1 MAAAERQI
9 HTSLV
14 PLYLLE
20 NSTRYKPDI
29 AVDTADSAS
38 RAARIWVIFLRLALI
53 LSAIPVRVVIII
65 RIIRLRMNAT
75 SA

>member
-1 MAAAERQI
+1 LAAAELTDPYQPGTTI
-9 HTSLV
+9 
-14 PLYLLE
+14 LLE

-38 RAARIWVIFLRLALI
+38 RAARNMGHILAAPLI
-53 LSAIPVRVVIII
+53 LSAIPVRGLIII
-65 RIIRLRMNAT
+65 RIVRLRMNAT